1 MAVLRTFALAA
12 AVALVAAAPASA
24 KHAPSAAQK
33 AGVESA
39 FHAYEHM
46 PHSPAAADNRVVS
59 LAISSVDPRYAAA
72 RLESPSAGP
81 SDMVFHRS
89 GPGWWVVG
97 FGSSLDCNTAP
108 KSVLADLAVGCTPP
122 DGSAAWINDC
132 GPLVHAP
139 ATLVIACAD
148 ANYSLGGLKWRR
160 WGTPTASATGVAHA
174 NDCKPYCAAGHFHA
188 YHITVEADKLTKCG
202 SAHYYARLTIVYP
215 GARPAGIDKRD
226 VHTVGC

>member
-1 MAVLRTFALAA
+1 MLRSLVLIT
-12 AVALVAAAPASA
+12 AVALVAAVPASA
-24 KHAPSAAQK
+24 KHTPSAAQK

-39 FHAYEHM
+39 FHAYLHM
-46 PHSPAAADNRVVS
+46 LHSPAAADNRIVT

-97 FGSSLDCNTAP
+97 FGSSLGCDTAP
-108 KSVLADLAVGCTPP
+108 KSVLTDLAVGCTPP
-122 DGSAAWINDC
+122 GSNAWINNC

-139 ATLVIACAD
+139 KTLVIACAD
-148 ANYSLGGLKWRR
+148 ANYSLGGLKWRG
-160 WGTPTASATGVAHA
+160 WGASLASATGTAHA

-188 YHITVEADKLTKCG
+188 YPVTVDADKLTKCG
-202 SAHYYARLTIVYP
+202 SAHYYARVTIVYS
-215 GARPAGIDKRD
+215 GARPAGIAKRD